1 MAPLGW
7 RDRQHLSGGDSMKAK
22 SVTIKL
28 TDKQRSKLRNL
39 TGEGH
44 TEVRF
49 ENYNITTEP
58 LAERT
63 ALSRRASL
71 AKKSPMAKKA
81 PMSSKKAL
89 AKKAPM
95 SSKKALAKKAPM
107 SGKKALSKKLAGR
120 KALVSKF

>member
-1 MAPLGW
+1 
-7 RDRQHLSGGDSMKAK
+7 MKPK

-39 TGEGH
+39 TGEEH

-49 ENYNITTEP
+49 ENYNTTNEP

-63 ALSRRASL
+63 ALSRRSAL
-71 AKKSPMAKKA
+71 AKKSPMA
-81 PMSSKKAL
+81 SKKAL

-95 SSKKALAKKAPM
+95 ASKKALARKAPMASKKALAKKAPM
-107 SGKKALSKKLAGR
+107 ASKKALAKKLAGR